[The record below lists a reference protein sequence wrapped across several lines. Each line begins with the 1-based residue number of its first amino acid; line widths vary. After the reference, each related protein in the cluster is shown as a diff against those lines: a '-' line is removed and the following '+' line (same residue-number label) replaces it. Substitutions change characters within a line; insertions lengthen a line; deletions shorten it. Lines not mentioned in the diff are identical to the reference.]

1 MRKLA
6 LSGMFFLA
14 TASIAQAAEPLGEWR
29 DEDGKATIRI
39 VDCNSR
45 MWGIIASEKTPGTID
60 KNNPDK
66 AKRTRATLGM
76 PILLN
81 MKKDEEEKDRWEG
94 EIYDPIRGK
103 VFSSSIQVKSATTM
117 RVEGCVAM
125 VLCGGQTWT
134 KVEPGASG
142 FTYAPMLAKAPGTAP
157 GPAPAQKS
165 TTSPFPTPIGTPKA
179 APPPPAAAPKAA
191 APMAHKG
198 ASAKAGAPADP
209 VTAEICAL
217 PEIVAAPAK

>member
-6 LSGMFFLA
+6 FSGMFFLA
-14 TASIAQAAEPLGEWR
+14 AAGIAQAAEPVGEWR
-29 DEDGKATIRI
+29 DEDSNATIRI

-45 MWGIIASEKTPGTID
+45 IWGIIASEKTPGTID

-66 AKRTRATLGM
+66 TKRTRVTLGM

-81 MKKDEEEKDRWEG
+81 MKRDDDEKDRWEG

-103 VFSSSIQVKSATTM
+103 IFSSSIQVKSANAL

-134 KVEPGASG
+134 RVAPGTSG
-142 FTYAPMLAKAPGTAP
+142 FTYTPILVKATGTAAPAAGAKATTAP
-157 GPAPAQKS
+157 APFPAPVGA
-165 TTSPFPTPIGTPKA
+165 PK
-179 APPPPAAAPKAA
+179 PAVHAAPKTTTD
-191 APMAHKG
+191 
-198 ASAKAGAPADP
+198 AKSGAPVDP
-209 VTAEICAL
+209 VTADICAI
-217 PEIVAAPAK
+217 PEIVSAPVK

>member
-1 MRKLA
+1 
-6 LSGMFFLA
+6 MFFLA
-14 TASIAQAAEPLGEWR
+14 AVGTAHAADPLGEWR

-66 AKRTRATLGM
+66 AKRTRATLGI
-76 PILLN
+76 PILIN

-103 VFSSSIQVKSATTM
+103 NFSSSIQVKSANAL
-117 RVEGCVAM
+117 RVEGCLAM

-134 KVEPGASG
+134 RVEPGTSG
-142 FTYAPMLAKAPGTAP
+142 FTYLPSLAAKAAP
-157 GPAPAQKS
+157 GAAPTPAGAPK
-165 TTSPFPTPIGTPKA
+165 TTASPFPAPIGTPKA
-179 APPPPAAAPKAA
+179 ATP
-191 APMAHKG
+191 
-198 ASAKAGAPADP
+198 KAGAAKGGDP
-209 VTAEICAL
+209 VSHEICML
-217 PEIVAAPAK
+217 PEIVSAPVK

>member
-1 MRKLA
+1 MRKIA
-6 LSGMFFLA
+6 LSGMFLLA
-14 TASIAQAAEPLGEWR
+14 AAGTASAAEPLGEWR

-45 MWGIIASEKTPGTID
+45 MWGIIASEKVTGTID

-81 MKKDEEEKDRWEG
+81 MKKDEDEKDRWEG

-103 VFSSSIQVKSATTM
+103 VFSSSIQVKSATSM

-142 FTYAPMLAKAPGTAP
+142 FTYAPMLAKAPGAA
-157 GPAPAQKS
+157 PAPAPTPKS
-165 TTSPFPTPIGTPKA
+165 TTTSPFPTPIGTPKA
-179 APPPPAAAPKAA
+179 TAPT
-191 APMAHKG
+191 AHKG

-217 PEIVAAPAK
+217 PEIVSAPAK

>member
-1 MRKLA
+1 MRKIA
-6 LSGMFFLA
+6 LSGMFLLA
-14 TASIAQAAEPLGEWR
+14 AAGTAFAAEPLGEWR

-45 MWGIIASEKTPGTID
+45 MWGIIASEKVTGTID

-81 MKKDEEEKDRWEG
+81 MKKDEDEKDRWEG

-103 VFSSSIQVKSATTM
+103 VFSSSIQVKSATSM

-142 FTYAPMLAKAPGTAP
+142 FTYAPMLAKAPGAA
-157 GPAPAQKS
+157 PAPAPTPKS
-165 TTSPFPTPIGTPKA
+165 TTTSPFPTPIGTPKA
-179 APPPPAAAPKAA
+179 TAP
-191 APMAHKG
+191 KG

-217 PEIVAAPAK
+217 PEIVSAPAK